1 MISSSIYIWSYFHRF
16 VAVSWCSIV
25 RWRRDGGWQ
34 KRVSTHGAFLAWW
47 TIERFMLEA
56 MRAHFSLCQPLELLS
71 LDLTLP
77 RSLFRSLSISPMVIF
92 ICFSSCSLSWAHTR
106 PVHGALGFLHFAW
119 RDEGKGGD
127 GVLKVW
133 QKRVSTHGGFLAW
146 VPCWELC
153 VLTLY
158 LSATHQAHLSSFR
171 CYMFEPLKFLWH
183 RSISCSIINIEAKYY
198 LHVDLYV
205 VYIFFLISRWW
216 SDSHVGFMCLF
227 VSNCFAGAGQWL
239 QRKECKR

>member
-1 MISSSIYIWSYFHRF
+1 MFDCE
-16 VAVSWCSIV
+16 VEE
-25 RWRRDGGWQ
+25 RWRLTEESEHTWCLSCMMNDREVHA
-34 KRVSTHGAFLAWW
+34 RSYAC
-47 TIERFMLEA
+47 
-56 MRAHFSLCQPLELLS
+56 SLLS
-71 LDLTLP
+71 LSAIRTPLS
-77 RSLFRSLSISPMVIF
+77 RSHSPSISLS
-92 ICFSSCSLSWAHTR
+92 FSVDLSHGDIYLLLFVFSFLR

-216 SDSHVGFMCLF
+216 SDSHVGFICLF
-227 VSNCFAGAGQWL
+227 VSNFFAGAGQWL
-239 QRKECKR
+239 QRKECKG